1 MGRLSN
7 DKTASRGL
15 TCHSLSV
22 WRNGVCVVRDLGF
35 ALDRGQALMIAG
47 PNGSGKTSIL
57 RAVAGFL
64 DFDGKIEF
72 DATPLEASQIHYVGH
87 QSGLKQHLSV
97 AENLQF
103 MAAILGR
110 ATPARIGEAMAIW
123 GVTQLAAS
131 PVGELSAGQ
140 LRRTAMARLAVISR
154 PIWLLDE
161 PFTAVDQAGRDILT
175 EQVASHCAAGGLVVA
190 SSHEP
195 LPFADQRLDLGAQ

>member
-7 DKTASRGL
+7 DKIAPRGL
-15 TCHSLSV
+15 TCQGLSV
-22 WRNGVCVVRDLGF
+22 WRNGACVVRDLGF

-57 RAVAGFL
+57 RALAGFL
-64 DFDGKIEF
+64 DFDGEIEF
-72 DATPLEASQIHYVGH
+72 DAMPLEASQIHYVGH

-103 MAAILGR
+103 MAAILR
-110 ATPARIGEAMAIW
+110 AATPARVAEAMAVW
-123 GVTQLAAS
+123 GVTRLAGS
-131 PVGELSAGQ
+131 PLGELSAGQ
-140 LRRTAMARLAVISR
+140 LRRTAMARLAVVSR

-161 PFTAVDQAGRDILT
+161 PLTALDQAGRDILA

-195 LPFADQRLDLGAQ
+195 LPFVDQRLDLGAQ